1 MMMKQQLAL
10 PLSKSSWLLLI
21 YSYSSWSPYLLTSL
35 LAYLLSLGI
44 TILTETVC
52 ILLTDLIL
60 LDVANSIVVS
70 RQVLTRQVGHLFL
83 YLSSQ
88 VFIYIY
94 LISHLF
100 MTKRVNIQS
109 CHHYP
114 QNEMCVISFALRIYS
129 GLNLDTQIDILCS
142 TGAMQQFAGGNAC
155 NSHCLDR
162 RA

>member
-52 ILLTDLIL
+52 ILTDLIL

-70 RQVLTRQVGHLFL
+70 
-83 YLSSQ
+83 SS
-88 VFIYIY
+88 
-94 LISHLF
+94 
-100 MTKRVNIQS
+100 R
-109 CHHYP
+109 
-114 QNEMCVISFALRIYS
+114 
-129 GLNLDTQIDILCS
+129 
-142 TGAMQQFAGGNAC
+142 
-155 NSHCLDR
+155 
-162 RA
+162 

>member
-70 RQVLTRQVGHLFL
+70 R
-83 YLSSQ
+83 
-88 VFIYIY
+88 
-94 LISHLF
+94 
-100 MTKRVNIQS
+100 
-109 CHHYP
+109 
-114 QNEMCVISFALRIYS
+114 
-129 GLNLDTQIDILCS
+129 
-142 TGAMQQFAGGNAC
+142 
-155 NSHCLDR
+155 
-162 RA
+162 